1 VPGVSVSSSGH
12 PRGITRTGA
21 WALVA
26 AGAGLFVMSVMA
38 AAPGSPYQP
47 LLTRHGQ
54 PRGPLHDL
62 AVALGAGDLHGNV
75 LVAVSVTITLLALG
89 GFLLL
94 LRAAWRGQVSVAWV
108 AGLVIGAYVL
118 LLFVPL
124 LFSRDVYSYAF
135 YGRIAGIYGGNP
147 YLETPLDHSGDL
159 LWRYVGPIWIDTPA
173 VYGPAWT
180 SLSAA
185 ASRFLPRPVDHV
197 EAYRA
202 LAIVAGLATCAAI
215 VWVVRRER
223 PALAAFALVAFGA
236 NPVVLFHSVASG
248 HNDLLVAL
256 SIVVAVGLVLRGH
269 VPWAVGVLTTGALIK
284 ATAGLP
290 LLLLLVWVAASAP
303 PGRRL
308 RAVALPVAILAV
320 LVAVFAAPYFQL
332 RDPTLGMLELAGHEG
347 WLAPSM
353 AFSRAL
359 DWISGDRL
367 GFIPRLAFAA
377 TLLVCIGAIVREV
390 WRRGSRIGGAEVAA
404 VLGWALVLLM
414 LLGPVLLPWY
424 VTWSL
429 PLVWALPKRPRT
441 ALIATSVLLAA
452 TLWSAEPLRFPGAF
466 QVDTLIGR
474 WVVTP
479 IVLWLLFRAIV
490 DLRSRIRGGVAFD
503 EEVEVAQA
511 APVAGSAGEPRRV
524 PSGAGER

>member
-1 VPGVSVSSSGH
+1 MPHRDRPRSTTRSG
-12 PRGITRTGA
+12 TL
-21 WALVA
+21 ALSA
-26 AGAGLFVMSVMA
+26 SAAGLFAMSVVG

-47 LLTRHGQ
+47 LLTPNGR
-54 PRGPLHDL
+54 PKGPLFDL
-62 AVALGAGDLHGNV
+62 AVALGIGDVHGNV
-75 LVAVSVTITLLALG
+75 LVGLSVVVTLLALG
-89 GFLLL
+89 GFWLL
-94 LRAAWRGQVSVAWV
+94 LRASWRGEVGLGWV
-108 AGLVIGAYVL
+108 AGLVAGAYLL

-135 YGRIAGIYGGNP
+135 YGRIAGVYGGNP

-197 EAYRA
+197 EAYRF

-215 VWVVRRER
+215 VWVARRER

-256 SIVVAVGLVLRGH
+256 AIIVAFGLVLRRH
-269 VPWAVGVLTTGALIK
+269 MAWAVVALSLGALIK
-284 ATAGLP
+284 VTAALP
-290 LLLLLVWVAASAP
+290 LLLLLVWIAASRP
-303 PGRRL
+303 RGERL
-308 RAVALPVAILAV
+308 RAVAPLVAIAV
-320 LVAVFAAPYFQL
+320 AIAAVFAAPYLQL

-359 DWISGDRL
+359 DWLTGDLL
-367 GFIPRLAFAA
+367 GFIPRLLFAA
-377 TLLVCIGAIVREV
+377 TLLVCVGAIVREV
-390 WRRGSRIGGAEVAA
+390 WRRGARTEASELGAAW
-404 VLGWALVLLM
+404 GWALVLMM

-429 PLVWALPKRPRT
+429 PLVWMLPRMPRIT
-441 ALIATSVLLAA
+441 LLATSMLLAA

-466 QVDTLIGR
+466 QVDTLLGR

-479 IVLWLLFRAIV
+479 IILVLLWRTIM
-490 DLRSRIRGGVAFD
+490 DLRSRIGVGIGFD
-503 EEVEVAQA
+503 DEVGATGA
-511 APVAGSAGEPRRV
+511 LATGPAPDEPERV
-524 PSGAGER
+524 PSAARDG